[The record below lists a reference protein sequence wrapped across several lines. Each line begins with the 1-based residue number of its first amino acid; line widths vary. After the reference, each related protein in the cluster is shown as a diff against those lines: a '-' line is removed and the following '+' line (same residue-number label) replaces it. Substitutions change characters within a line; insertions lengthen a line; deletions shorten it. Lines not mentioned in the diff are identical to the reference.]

1 MMHIITKLLPEVFLP
16 GQTIKHTWKSS
27 RAAIILVDGHVD
39 VIAQE
44 SYFTNAPVMFD
55 GHWID
60 GRQQQPEV

>member
-27 RAAIILVDGHVD
+27 HAAIILVDGHVD

-44 SYFTNAPVMFD
+44 SYFTNAPVMFG

-60 GRQQQPEV
+60 CRQPQPEV